1 MKRPPP
7 SVTEQAQNAA
17 DPEAP
22 SGAGGGGTGGE
33 EMERGTSVSAQ
44 TTQDLVI
51 VGNIPVSSQ
60 NDITQVTQV
69 TYRELEITAGHHFYD
84 CIAKMINQMAFL
96 LKFPFATTRK
106 NTGLWPIESF
116 NGRTN

>member
-22 SGAGGGGTGGE
+22 SGGGGAGGGE

-69 TYRELEITAGHHFYD
+69 MYRELEITAGHHFYD
-84 CIAKMINQMAFL
+84 CIAKMTNQMAFC
-96 LKFPFATTRK
+96 
-106 NTGLWPIESF
+106 
-116 NGRTN
+116 

>member
-1 MKRPPP
+1 MVKRPPP

-22 SGAGGGGTGGE
+22 SGGGGAGGGGTGGE
-33 EMERGTSVSAQ
+33 ETERGTSVSAQ

-69 TYRELEITAGHHFYD
+69 MYRELEITAGHHFYD
-84 CIAKMINQMAFL
+84 CIAKMTKSNGL
-96 LKFPFATTRK
+96 LLRQGIA
-106 NTGLWPIESF
+106 LV
-116 NGRTN
+116 